1 MEINKIHEIRSSQDL
16 KSLYLKKR
24 EMSFVHEL
32 GHALGFTGHSPY
44 SNDTMY
50 TEYQDNNADAIL
62 TNTDKQSLKQIY
74 ASLNLGGVNE

>member
-1 MEINKIHEIRSSQDL
+1 
-16 KSLYLKKR
+16 
-24 EMSFVHEL
+24 MSFVHEL

-50 TEYQDNNADAIL
+50 KAYQDNNADAIL
-62 TNTDKQSLKQIY
+62 TNTDIQSLKQIY